1 MSGELEAAGA
11 LATAG
16 LAAGAIEG
24 RGGGQHG
31 DGGCANCGAPL
42 QGAYCH
48 ACGQAAHPHRSLLH
62 VFEEFLHGILHFDTK
77 AWRTLP
83 MLAFRPGTLT
93 RNYVYGKR
101 ARYISPLALF
111 LFTVFFM
118 FAVFAFTGG
127 GTSDPNNIINVNESS
142 TMGRA
147 QAALET
153 AREELTEREAE
164 LQEAIANPDPNQPA
178 GLEERLARMQV
189 RLAEDEVARREAT
202 LQRVEQILA
211 QQSEGEAQ
219 APAAAEGEAVA
230 PDATVTEGADGE
242 AVVTSSL
249 EEDTWQEEL
258 AAVARRPDFAIVP
271 GWDWFN
277 KKVARKLQN
286 PDLAI
291 YSIQQAAYKF
301 SFLLI
306 PISLPFIALLFLW
319 KRGVTFYDHV
329 VFALYG
335 LSFASIL
342 FVFMQ
347 LASRIANSAE
357 VMAIIAQIVLVV
369 ALPVHM
375 FFHLKGAYALGWSS
389 ALWRT
394 FFLLFFALIC
404 MVIFILSI
412 VVVGLVG

>member
-24 RGGGQHG
+24 RESGQHG
-31 DGGCANCGAPL
+31 DGGCANCGAQL

-48 ACGQAAHPHRSLLH
+48 ACGQAAHPHRSLTH

-118 FAVFAFTGG
+118 FAVFAFTGAG
-127 GTSDPNNIINVNESS
+127 SSGANNILNVNQSS
-142 TMGRA
+142 TREGA
-147 QAALET
+147 QSALADAREALE
-153 AREELTEREAE
+153 ARQAE
-164 LQEAIANPDPNQPA
+164 LQAAIASPDPNQPE
-178 GLEERLARMQV
+178 GLQENLARMEV
-189 RLAEDEVARREAT
+189 RLAEDEVQRREAT
-202 LQRVEQILA
+202 LRRVEQVLA
-211 QQSEGEAQ
+211 GQTARQPET
-219 APAAAEGEAVA
+219 AEGEAAA
-230 PDATVTEGADGE
+230 PSGTVRENADGE
-242 AVVTSSL
+242 AVVTTDL
-249 EEDTWQEEL
+249 DEQTWQQQL
-258 AAVARRPDFAIVP
+258 AAFASREDFAIIP

-277 KKVARKLQN
+277 KKVAKKLQN

-291 YSIQQAAYKF
+291 YAIQQAAYKF

-342 FVFMQ
+342 FVFIQ

-357 VMAIIAQIVLVV
+357 VMAVIAQITLVV

-375 FFHLKGAYALGWSS
+375 FFHLKGAYALGWFS

-394 FFLLFFALIC
+394 TFLLFFALIC
-404 MVIFILSI
+404 LVIFLLSI
-412 VVVGLVG
+412 IVVGLVG